1 MTLNYHPFHKM
12 KLKIKQELTGLK
24 IFSFNLIYSKILIT
38 SKSHN
43 MEVAN
48 ITKNDLIETY
58 AISLSKID
66 KDIKSKKLSYI
77 KIGRAVRFRQQDIE
91 NYITLSTSV
100 LK

>member
-1 MTLNYHPFHKM
+1 
-12 KLKIKQELTGLK
+12 
-24 IFSFNLIYSKILIT
+24 
-38 SKSHN
+38 
-43 MEVAN
+43 METAN
-48 ITKNDLIETY
+48 ITKNDLIERY

-66 KDIKSKKLSYI
+66 KDIKAKKLSYV

>member
-48 ITKNDLIETY
+48 ITKNDLIENILY
-58 AISLSKID
+58 QFN
-66 KDIKSKKLSYI
+66 KD
-77 KIGRAVRFRQQDIE
+77 R
-91 NYITLSTSV
+91 
-100 LK
+100 